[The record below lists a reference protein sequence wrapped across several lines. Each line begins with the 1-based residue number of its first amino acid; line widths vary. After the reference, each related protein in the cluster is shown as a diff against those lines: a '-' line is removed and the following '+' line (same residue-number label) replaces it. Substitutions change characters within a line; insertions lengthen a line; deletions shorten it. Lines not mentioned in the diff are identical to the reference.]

1 MPAATFIVIDPPS
14 NTPQHH
20 RLRPS
25 AQRPAAQTVSPAR
38 PLLITQRC
46 HDDPPIEHT
55 LTTGEAVVHDDDWDF
70 GDNWEHVV
78 EFERL
83 LALDPA
89 PRAASCI
96 DGAHARPLEDVGS
109 VTGYARFLD
118 VIADPDNLEH
128 RDTKRWAG
136 GHFDPDLFILL
147 LIDSK

>member
-55 LTTGEAVVHDDDWDF
+55 LTTGEAVVHDDDWDDSYAGSLIVADAGMNPRVPNALQIRVALVGIEPAIWRRLIVPRSFHLGQLHRVIQAAF
-70 GDNWEHVV
+70 GWRGLPPARVPHR
-78 EFERL
+78 RL
-83 LALDPA
+83 VL
-89 PRAASCI
+89 S
-96 DGAHARPLEDVGS
+96 
-109 VTGYARFLD
+109 
-118 VIADPDNLEH
+118 
-128 RDTKRWAG
+128 
-136 GHFDPDLFILL
+136 
-147 LIDSK
+147 